1 MEFNRALAAEL
12 SAGLPPEEIRLL
24 FNRIGE
30 RIAQALPVARCD
42 TVDELNSHFNA
53 RWDSIEWGFASLH
66 EEADHLR
73 ITHACSPLAMSFGP
87 GAEDWVGSLFEGAY
101 QSWFVAQGIP
111 GGLRVRA
118 DAPSD
123 SGPEVVLRLG
133 RFA

>member
-1 MEFNRALAAEL
+1 MHFDD
-12 SAGLPPEEIRLL
+12 SPKLPPEEIRLL

-73 ITHACSPLAMSFGP
+73 ITVILIALIVRWAVALTGSVSVIASFRVIATEFPSFRRPPGSASPVPTEPTCRRL
-87 GAEDWVGSLFEGAY
+87 
-101 QSWFVAQGIP
+101 VA
-111 GGLRVRA
+111 GL
-118 DAPSD
+118 
-123 SGPEVVLRLG
+123 L
-133 RFA
+133 